1 MRDMSFIPLGIVI
14 IIDALLISMVIMLKV
29 RGFFV
34 ARKANKKEDRV
45 AHPIKRNPT
54 FYNPVAGRFRG
65 KNQGKQYE
73 ELDDESDYFHGSINA
88 ESNMI
93 PMSTSPNRF
102 DRQLRRQPTG
112 FQAMGVAEM
121 NFSLAEHMNEDNN
134 GADRTDLQRFVQS
147 LSKIMGAST
156 FGLSFEFQNLR
167 FHPKKSP
174 RPILQDVSGLIHA
187 GSLWGV
193 MGASGAG
200 KCKFLFCGFDVL
212 SANCVSYIRQCAHGQ
227 AVWDHRDYQSQW
239 YCW

>member
-1 MRDMSFIPLGIVI
+1 MSFVSLGIAIV
-14 IIDALLISMVIMLKV
+14 IDALLIFAVIMLKV

-34 ARKANKKEDRV
+34 ARKANRKEDRV
-45 AHPIKRNPT
+45 AHPIKKNPT
-54 FYNPVAGRFRG
+54 FFNPMAGRFRG
-65 KNQGKQYE
+65 NNQGKRYQ
-73 ELDDESDYFHGSINA
+73 ELDDESEQYHGSISA

-102 DRQLRRQPTG
+102 SRQLRRQPTG
-112 FQAMGVAEM
+112 FQAMGVSEM
-121 NFSLAEHMNEDNN
+121 NFSLDEHMSEDNE
-134 GADRTDLQRFVQS
+134 ADRTDLQRFVQS

-174 RPILQDVSGLIHA
+174 RPILEDVSGLIHA

-200 KCKFLFCGFDVL
+200 KCRFLLHILDAL
-212 SANCVSYIRQCAHGQ
+212 STNRVSYIRQCAHGQ
-227 AVWDHRDYQSQW
+227 AIGDHWDHQSQW
-239 YCW
+239 NCW

>member
-1 MRDMSFIPLGIVI
+1 
-14 IIDALLISMVIMLKV
+14 MLKV

-45 AHPIKRNPT
+45 AHPIKKSPA
-54 FYNPVAGRFRG
+54 FYNPMAGRFRG
-65 KNQGKQYE
+65 NNERNQYE
-73 ELDDESDYFHGSINA
+73 ELDDESEQYHGSISA
-88 ESNMI
+88 RTNMI

-102 DRQLRRQPTG
+102 SRQLRRQPTG

-156 FGLSFEFQNLR
+156 FGLSFEFHNLR

-174 RPILQDVSGLIHA
+174 RPILEDVSGLIHA

-200 KCKFLFCGFDVL
+200 KCKFLV
-212 SANCVSYIRQCAHGQ
+212 
-227 AVWDHRDYQSQW
+227 
-239 YCW
+239 